1 MSIPDSHCVP
11 YKAVLDDLML
21 ATHCH
26 SCDEVF
32 PVALRGY
39 SSAHCTKGCW
49 KSWDKAWNYDLV
61 DCAFGLDCKI
71 CNEIPYTLANST
83 YHRPYKCMMNSS
95 GCVWPMGDSK
105 RPCYNPTIREKLP
118 IKY

>member
-1 MSIPDSHCVP
+1 MSIPDSHRVP
-11 YKAVLDDLML
+11 YKAVIDDLML

-49 KSWDKAWNYDLV
+49 KDWDKTWDYTI
-61 DCAFGLDCKI
+61 DCKFGPLCKI
-71 CNEIPYTLANST
+71 CCEMPYTLAVST
-83 YHRPYKCMMNSS
+83 YHRPYKSLMNSS